1 MISVLEFIAPAIL
14 STERAFVGAVG
25 DSDAVATVLSAIDW
39 VLVGLGMLLAVAAL
53 FSLVRRGW
61 HDPLAAAPIRINEF
75 REDSVALSM
84 LAYLLAALAFGAL
97 AQSIFGDEEGSMANL
112 VAGSCAQLSGVVACL
127 FIASSR
133 YSGGLRRFLLGTAVP
148 RIRPMAVLACGG
160 FVLALAI
167 CPFVLAGSVIFARR
181 VIPDFELP
189 VHPTITALHGGAS
202 TFVSRLV
209 LWTGAVAIAPL
220 AEEVFF
226 RGLLQTV
233 VLNTARSRWKAIT
246 LVSVIFAAIHFS
258 QPHAIPALFVL
269 GVILGYAYERSGS
282 LIPPIV
288 IHALF
293 NLKTL
298 IWDSL
303 GSSI

>member
-1 MISVLEFIAPAIL
+1 MISIFEFIAPAIL

-25 DSDAVATVLSAIDW
+25 DLDAATTVLSAIDW
-39 VLVGLGMLLAVAAL
+39 VFVGLGMLLAVAAL

-112 VAGSCAQLSGVVACL
+112 IAGSCAQLCGVIACL

-133 YSGGLRRFLLGTAVP
+133 YSGGLRRFLLGTAVL

-167 CPFVLAGSVIFARR
+167 CPFVLAGSVILARR
-181 VIPDFELP
+181 VVPDFELP

-246 LVSVIFAAIHFS
+246 LVSAVFAAIHFS

-303 GSSI
+303 GSSV